1 MTSGEINYKG
11 HIPTM
16 KLLGYAHG
24 IIPSDISPD
33 MFGNVVWLAKK
44 INLK

>member
-11 HIPTM
+11 HILPTM

-24 IIPSDISPD
+24 ITVIIPSDISPD
-33 MFGNVVWLAKK
+33 MFVL
-44 INLK
+44 